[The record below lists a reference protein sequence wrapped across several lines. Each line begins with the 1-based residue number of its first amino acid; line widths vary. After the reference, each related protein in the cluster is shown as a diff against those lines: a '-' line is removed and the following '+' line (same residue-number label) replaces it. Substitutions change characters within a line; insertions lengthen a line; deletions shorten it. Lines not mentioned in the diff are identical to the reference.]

1 MTERPSR
8 IDRLLGYMAAH
19 MSDAPAGEDKPK
31 EITRE
36 EIDRTRNQLTS
47 NLMAFSE
54 LMGPIFDHADG
65 IRADLERRKWSPQAA
80 EQVAL
85 VWLLNSV
92 QNAVGGWARQ

>member
-1 MTERPSR
+1 MTERPNGF
-8 IDRLLGYMAAH
+8 DRFLGLMAGH
-19 MSDAPAGEDKPK
+19 QSDEPAGEDKLK

-47 NLMAFSE
+47 SLMAFSE

-65 IRADLERRKWSPQAA
+65 IRADLVRREWSPQAA

-85 VWLLNSV
+85 VWLINSV